1 MSIPD
6 LDSEISSLENRL
18 AHFEYLLELSIKNND
33 VLTRTKAILHEVKKL
48 SEKLNELRRVNLIKS
63 CETG

>member
-6 LDSEISSLENRL
+6 IETEISFLENRL
-18 AHFEYLLELSIKNND
+18 AHFEYLLDLSIKNND

-48 SEKLNELRRVNLIKS
+48 SEKLNELKRVSMIK
-63 CETG
+63 